1 MPISTQKMG
10 VPAIFGGNCYLIP
23 FNGGIATPVCALA
36 RNDSVYFVDNNL
48 SNCLFLP
55 PGAVKKFSCSGE
67 EEQDAE
73 ELLQKDGVHPEQG
86 KKRGGQAPGEDG
98 GEYFPEGNTLPAAQ
112 EGGEDGPGQKE
123 EQIDAAGLAG
133 VHALY
138 QGQPQNQQAS
148 AAHAHAGEKPQ

>member
-1 MPISTQKMG
+1 M
-10 VPAIFGGNCYLIP
+10 VLGGNCYLIP

-48 SNCLFLP
+48 SNWFFLP
-55 PGAVKKFSCSGE
+55 PGAVEELPCSGKE
-67 EEQDAE
+67 KQGAE
-73 ELLQKDGVHPEQG
+73 ELLQKGGVYPKQG

-148 AAHAHAGEKPQ
+148 APRAQPREESQRRCHCQRNQEV